1 MELTITDL
9 NTGLSNENLLRIQQK
24 TRRIFDKLCHRGSSI
39 KVTLDDTDGPG
50 GGKDKHCRVV
60 VHAIGMPDVVIT
72 DNQTSVM
79 SAVNTSLSR
88 AKITLLRKVKR
99 KQKNTPVWAEK
110 PLDAELQKYMDL

>member
-1 MELTITDL
+1 
-9 NTGLSNENLLRIQQK
+9 
-24 TRRIFDKLCHRGSSI
+24 
-39 KVTLDDTDGPG
+39 
-50 GGKDKHCRVV
+50 
-60 VHAIGMPDVVIT
+60 MPDVVIT